1 MLGNNE
7 LWNSV
12 LEDVRGEISE
22 ANFSTWFKDTF
33 IVKQDEG
40 VVTISVPNQFV
51 RDWVRDK
58 FHSMILRV
66 MREKQDSVRSI
77 EYVISKNR
85 PDPNKNMN
93 DIPSPMVSGEL
104 PFQDLYINSED
115 NLNPRYTF
123 DTFVVG
129 SFNELAY
136 AAAQAIITNSG
147 RVYNPFFIYG
157 KTGCGKTHLI
167 QSVGNAIKEADE
179 NMKIFYVTSEKF
191 AQDLVSSLQQN
202 KINSFKEKYR
212 KYDVFIMDDIQFL
225 SGKEKTQEELFHLF
239 NTLYNANKQ
248 IIFSSDQHPNYIPK
262 LEERLQSRFAAGM
275 IVDITPP
282 DHESRIAIV
291 KAKAQMHNFLIDDEI
306 AEYVA
311 SVIDGNVRE
320 LEGSLNTIIC
330 QSQLKN
336 RSLSLNEVK
345 SVLKNNI
352 KPKNIISTEEVV
364 RIIANYFNLDE
375 ENIYKKT
382 RKKEVVRP
390 RQLIMYLLREDFG
403 MAYPAIGQ
411 KLGGRDHTT
420 VIHSYEKIKN
430 DLQSDAV
437 LVQEVE
443 QLRGLL

>member
-1 MLGNNE
+1 MLSNNE
-7 LWNSV
+7 LWNAV
-12 LEDVRGEISE
+12 LDDVREEVSE

-33 IVKQDEG
+33 IVKQDDG
-40 VVTISVPNQFV
+40 VVTVSVPNQFV

-58 FHSMILRV
+58 YHSMI
-66 MREKQDSVRSI
+66 MRTMRNHHKHVRSI
-77 EYVISKNR
+77 EYVISKSR
-85 PDPNKNMN
+85 PDPSKS
-93 DIPSPMVSGEL
+93 ISQGTSSLLSGEL

-136 AAAQAIITNSG
+136 AAAQAIIKNSG

-167 QSVGNAIKEADE
+167 QAIGNAIKSNNES
-179 NMKIFYVTSEKF
+179 MKVFYVTSEKF
-191 AQDLVSSLQQN
+191 AQDLISALQQN
-202 KINSFKEKYR
+202 KINTFKEKYR
-212 KYDVFIMDDIQFL
+212 KYDVFVMDDIQFL

-282 DHESRIAIV
+282 DHESRVAIV
-291 KAKAQMHNFLIDDEI
+291 KSKAQMHNFLIDDEVADYI
-306 AEYVA
+306 A
-311 SVIDGNVRE
+311 SVIEGNVRE

-336 RSLSLNEVK
+336 KTLTLNEVK
-345 SVLKNNI
+345 TLLKNNI
-352 KPKNIISTEEVV
+352 KPKNVISTEEVV
-364 RIIANYFNLDE
+364 RIIANYFNIE
-375 ENIYKKT
+375 EESIYKKT

-420 VIHSYEKIKN
+420 VIHSYEKVKN
-430 DLQSDAV
+430 DLQSDAI

>member
-7 LWNSV
+7 LWNAV
-12 LEDVRGEISE
+12 LEDIRGEVSE

-33 IVKQDEG
+33 IVKQDDG
-40 VVTISVPNQFV
+40 VVTVSVPNQFV

-58 FHSMILRV
+58 FHSMILRI
-66 MREKQDSVRSI
+66 MRDKQENVRSI
-77 EYVISKNR
+77 EYIISKNR
-85 PDPNKNMN
+85 PDPSKTVS
-93 DIPSPMVSGEL
+93 DSPSALISGEL

-136 AAAQAIITNSG
+136 AAAQAIIGNSG

-167 QSVGNAIKEADE
+167 QSVGNAIKEANE

-282 DHESRIAIV
+282 DHESRVAIV
-291 KAKAQMHNFLIDDEI
+291 KSKAEMHNFLINDEV

-336 RSLSLNEVK
+336 RALSLNEVK

-352 KPKNIISTEEVV
+352 KPRSIISTEEVV
-364 RIIANYFNLDE
+364 RIIANYFNIDE

-420 VIHSYEKIKN
+420 VIHSYEKIKS
-430 DLQSDAV
+430 DLQSDAI
-437 LVQEVE
+437 LAQEVE